1 MDLSFLLDDI
11 IKNRRALHQ
20 IPETALE
27 EFKTKEYLKS
37 YLISIGLDPQEIVET
52 GLFVYIEG
60 KDKENCIAFR
70 SDIDALNIKEETGA
84 EFESKHVGK
93 MHACG
98 HDGHM
103 TTLLAF
109 AKYLTTIQPL
119 EKSVLLIFQPAE
131 ESPGRAKD
139 IVETGLLK
147 KYNVKAIYGM
157 HLFPELPE
165 GTIASKEGPF
175 FAQAALMTT
184 TITGKSGHGAMP
196 HKTIDPLMAFTK
208 VVDGYQTIVSRNLS
222 PFDPGVVTIGKFCG
236 GSAQNIIADTVNF
249 WGTIRT
255 FKEENTEFIID
266 RIKEIHR
273 GIELSYRVKIDE
285 KIDIVYP
292 PVINDKELYK
302 KFVETM
308 KDMNYVEHEALTI
321 SEDFAYYQKEV
332 PGVFML
338 LGTRSEEKG
347 FIHPLHSCH
356 FNFDEKVLLKGVEA
370 YARILESYNKSHN
383 N

>member
-1 MDLSFLLDDI
+1 MDLNFLLDDI

-27 EFKTKEYLKS
+27 EFKTKEYLKN
-37 YLISIGLDPQEIVET
+37 YLISIGLEPQEIVET

-103 TTLLAF
+103 TTLLGF

-165 GTIASKEGPF
+165 GTVASKEGPF

-208 VVDGYQTIVSRNLS
+208 IVDGYQTIVSRNLS

-255 FKEENTEFIID
+255 FKEENTEFIIE

-302 KFVETM
+302 KFVDTM

-332 PGVFML
+332 PGIFML

-347 FIHPLHSCH
+347 FVHPLHSCH

-370 YARILESYNKSHN
+370 FARILESHNK
-383 N
+383 

>member
-1 MDLSFLLDDI
+1 MDLNFLLDDI

-37 YLISIGLDPQEIVET
+37 YLISIGLEPQEVVET

-84 EFESKHVGK
+84 EFESKHIGK

-165 GTIASKEGPF
+165 GTVASKEGPF

-208 VVDGYQTIVSRNLS
+208 IVDGYQTIVSRNLS

-236 GSAQNIIADTVNF
+236 GSAQNIIADTVKF

-292 PVINDKELYK
+292 PVVNDKELYK

-321 SEDFAYYQKEV
+321 SEDFAYYQKEI
-332 PGVFML
+332 PGIFML

-370 YARILESYNKSHN
+370 FARILESHN

>member
-1 MDLSFLLDDI
+1 MDLNFLLDDI

-27 EFKTKEYLKS
+27 EFKTKEYLKN
-37 YLISIGLDPQEIVET
+37 YLISIGLEPQEIVET

-84 EFESKHVGK
+84 EFESKHIGK

-165 GTIASKEGPF
+165 GTVASKEGPF

-208 VVDGYQTIVSRNLS
+208 IVDGYQTIVSRNLS

-236 GSAQNIIADTVNF
+236 GSAQNIIADTVKF

-292 PVINDKELYK
+292 PVVNDKELYK

-332 PGVFML
+332 PGIFML

-370 YARILESYNKSHN
+370 FARILESHN

>member
-1 MDLSFLLDDI
+1 MDLNFLLDDI

-27 EFKTKEYLKS
+27 EFKTKEYLKN
-37 YLISIGLDPQEIVET
+37 YLISIGLEPQEIVET

-84 EFESKHVGK
+84 EFESKHIGK

-165 GTIASKEGPF
+165 GTVASKEGPF

-255 FKEENTEFIID
+255 FKEENTEFIIE

-273 GIELSYRVKIDE
+273 GVELSYRVKIDE

-332 PGVFML
+332 PGIFML

-370 YARILESYNKSHN
+370 FARILESYNN
-383 N
+383 

>member
-1 MDLSFLLDDI
+1 MDLNFLLDDI

-27 EFKTKEYLKS
+27 EFKTKEYLKN
-37 YLISIGLDPQEIVET
+37 YLISIGLEPQEIVET

-84 EFESKHVGK
+84 EFESKHIGK

-165 GTIASKEGPF
+165 GTVASKEGPF

-255 FKEENTEFIID
+255 FKEENTEFIIE

-292 PVINDKELYK
+292 PVVNNKELYK
-302 KFVETM
+302 KFVEIM

-332 PGVFML
+332 PGIFML

-347 FIHPLHSCH
+347 FVHPLHSCH

-370 YARILESYNKSHN
+370 FARILESHNK
-383 N
+383 

>member
-1 MDLSFLLDDI
+1 MDLNFLLDDI

-27 EFKTKEYLKS
+27 EFKTKEYLKN
-37 YLISIGLDPQEIVET
+37 YLISIGLEPQEVVET

-84 EFESKHVGK
+84 EFESKHIGK

-165 GTIASKEGPF
+165 GTVASKEGPF

-208 VVDGYQTIVSRNLS
+208 IVDGYQTIVSRNLS

-292 PVINDKELYK
+292 PVVNDKELYK

-308 KDMNYVEHEALTI
+308 KNMDYVEHEALTI
-321 SEDFAYYQKEV
+321 SEDFAYYQKEI
-332 PGVFML
+332 PGIFML

-370 YARILESYNKSHN
+370 FARILESHNK
-383 N
+383 

>member
-1 MDLSFLLDDI
+1 MDLNFLLDDI

-27 EFKTKEYLKS
+27 EFKTKEYLKN
-37 YLISIGLDPQEIVET
+37 YLISIGLEPQEIVET

-165 GTIASKEGPF
+165 GTVASKEGPF

-208 VVDGYQTIVSRNLS
+208 IVDGYQTIVSRNLS

-273 GIELSYRVKIDE
+273 GVELSYRVKIDE

-292 PVINDKELYK
+292 PVVNDKELYK

-332 PGVFML
+332 PGIFML

-370 YARILESYNKSHN
+370 FARILESHN

>member
-1 MDLSFLLDDI
+1 MDLNFLLDDI

-27 EFKTKEYLKS
+27 EFKTKEYLKN
-37 YLISIGLDPQEIVET
+37 YLISIGLEPQEIVET

-103 TTLLAF
+103 TTLLGF
-109 AKYLTTIQPL
+109 AQYLTTIKKKK
-119 EKSVLLIFQPAE
+119 KSVLLIFQPAE

-165 GTIASKEGPF
+165 GTVASKEGPF

-208 VVDGYQTIVSRNLS
+208 IVDGYQTIVSRNLS

-347 FIHPLHSCH
+347 FVHPLHSCH

-370 YARILESYNKSHN
+370 FARILESYNN
-383 N
+383 

>member
-1 MDLSFLLDDI
+1 MDLNFLLDDI

-27 EFKTKEYLKS
+27 EFKTKEYLKN
-37 YLISIGLDPQEIVET
+37 YLISIGLEPQEIVET

-84 EFESKHVGK
+84 EFESKHIGK

-165 GTIASKEGPF
+165 GTVASKEGPF

-273 GIELSYRVKIDE
+273 GVELSYRVKIDE

-332 PGVFML
+332 PGIFML

-370 YARILESYNKSHN
+370 FARILESHN

>member
-1 MDLSFLLDDI
+1 MDLNFLLDDI

-27 EFKTKEYLKS
+27 EFKTKEYLKN
-37 YLISIGLDPQEIVET
+37 YLISIGLEPQEIVET

-165 GTIASKEGPF
+165 GTVASKEGPF

-208 VVDGYQTIVSRNLS
+208 IVDGYQTIVSRNLS

-332 PGVFML
+332 PGIFML

-347 FIHPLHSCH
+347 FVHPLHSCH

-370 YARILESYNKSHN
+370 FARILESHN

>member
-11 IKNRRALHQ
+11 VKNRRALHQ

-27 EFKTKEYLKS
+27 EFKTKEYLKN
-37 YLISIGLDPQEIVET
+37 YLISIGLEPQEIVET

-165 GTIASKEGPF
+165 GTVASKEGPF

-208 VVDGYQTIVSRNLS
+208 IVDGYQTIVSRNIS

-255 FKEENTEFIID
+255 FKEENTEFIIE

-302 KFVETM
+302 KFVDTM

-370 YARILESYNKSHN
+370 FARILESYNN
-383 N
+383 

>member
-1 MDLSFLLDDI
+1 MDLNFLLDDI

-27 EFKTKEYLKS
+27 EFKTKEYLKN
-37 YLISIGLDPQEIVET
+37 YLISIGLEPQEVVET

-165 GTIASKEGPF
+165 GTVASKEGSF

-208 VVDGYQTIVSRNLS
+208 IVDGYQTIVSRNLS

-292 PVINDKELYK
+292 PVVNDKELYK

-332 PGVFML
+332 PGIFML

-347 FIHPLHSCH
+347 FVHPLHSCH

-370 YARILESYNKSHN
+370 FARILESHN

>member
-11 IKNRRALHQ
+11 VKNRRALHQ

-27 EFKTKEYLKS
+27 EFKTKEYLKN
-37 YLISIGLDPQEIVET
+37 YLISIGLEPQEIVET

-84 EFESKHVGK
+84 EFESKHIGK

-119 EKSVLLIFQPAE
+119 DKSVLLIFQPAE

-165 GTIASKEGPF
+165 GTVASKEGPF

-208 VVDGYQTIVSRNLS
+208 IVDGYQTIVSRNLS

-255 FKEENTEFIID
+255 FKEENTEFIIE

-273 GIELSYRVKIDE
+273 GVELSYRVKIDE

-302 KFVETM
+302 KFVDTM

-370 YARILESYNKSHN
+370 FARILESYNN
-383 N
+383 

>member
-1 MDLSFLLDDI
+1 MDLNFLLDDI

-27 EFKTKEYLKS
+27 EFKTKEYLKN
-37 YLISIGLDPQEIVET
+37 YLISIGLEPQEIVET

-84 EFESKHVGK
+84 EFESKHIGK

-165 GTIASKEGPF
+165 GTVASKEGPF

-208 VVDGYQTIVSRNLS
+208 VIDGYQTIVSRNLS

-255 FKEENTEFIID
+255 FKEENTEFIIE

-273 GIELSYRVKIDE
+273 GVELSYRVKIDE

-332 PGVFML
+332 PGIFML

-370 YARILESYNKSHN
+370 FARILESYNN
-383 N
+383 

>member
-1 MDLSFLLDDI
+1 MDLNFLLDDI

-27 EFKTKEYLKS
+27 EFKTKEYLKN
-37 YLISIGLDPQEIVET
+37 YLISIGLEPQEVVET

-70 SDIDALNIKEETGA
+70 SDIDALNIKEETGT

-165 GTIASKEGPF
+165 GTVASKEGPF

-208 VVDGYQTIVSRNLS
+208 IVDGYQTIVSRNLS

-292 PVINDKELYK
+292 PVVNDKELYK

-308 KDMNYVEHEALTI
+308 KNMDYVEHEALTI

-332 PGVFML
+332 PGIFML

-370 YARILESYNKSHN
+370 FARILESHN

>member
-1 MDLSFLLDDI
+1 MDLNFLLDDI

-27 EFKTKEYLKS
+27 EFKTKEYLKN
-37 YLISIGLDPQEIVET
+37 YLISIGLEPQEIVET

-84 EFESKHVGK
+84 EFESKHIGK

-165 GTIASKEGPF
+165 GTVASKEGPF

-255 FKEENTEFIID
+255 FKEENTEFIIE

-273 GIELSYRVKIDE
+273 GVELSYRVKIDE

-292 PVINDKELYK
+292 PVVNDKELYK

-332 PGVFML
+332 PGIFML

-347 FIHPLHSCH
+347 FVHPLHSCH

-370 YARILESYNKSHN
+370 FARILESHN

>member
-1 MDLSFLLDDI
+1 MDLNFLLDDT

-27 EFKTKEYLKS
+27 EFKTKEYLKN
-37 YLISIGLDPQEIVET
+37 YLISIGLEPQEIVET

-70 SDIDALNIKEETGA
+70 SDIDALNIKEETGT
-84 EFESKHVGK
+84 EFESKHIGK

-165 GTIASKEGPF
+165 GTVASKEGPF

-208 VVDGYQTIVSRNLS
+208 IVDGYQTIVSRNLS

-255 FKEENTEFIID
+255 FKEENTEFIIE

-292 PVINDKELYK
+292 PVINDKKLYK
-302 KFVETM
+302 KFVDTM

-332 PGVFML
+332 PGIFML

-347 FIHPLHSCH
+347 FVHPLHSCH

-370 YARILESYNKSHN
+370 FARILESHNK
-383 N
+383 

>member
-1 MDLSFLLDDI
+1 MDLNFLLDDT

-27 EFKTKEYLKS
+27 EFKTKEYLKN
-37 YLISIGLDPQEIVET
+37 YLISIGLEPQEIVET

-70 SDIDALNIKEETGA
+70 SDIDALNIKEETGT
-84 EFESKHVGK
+84 EFESKHIGK

-165 GTIASKEGPF
+165 GTVASKEGPF

-208 VVDGYQTIVSRNLS
+208 IVDGYQTIVSRNLS

-255 FKEENTEFIID
+255 FKEENTEFIIE

-302 KFVETM
+302 KFVDTM

-332 PGVFML
+332 PGIFML
-338 LGTRSEEKG
+338 LGTRSVEKG
-347 FIHPLHSCH
+347 FVHPLHSCH
-356 FNFDEKVLLKGVEA
+356 FNFDEKVLLKGIEA
-370 YARILESYNKSHN
+370 FARILESHNK
-383 N
+383 

>member
-11 IKNRRALHQ
+11 VKNRRALHQ

-27 EFKTKEYLKS
+27 EFKTKEYLKN
-37 YLISIGLDPQEIVET
+37 YLISIGLEPQEIVET

-119 EKSVLLIFQPAE
+119 DKSVLLIFQPAE

-165 GTIASKEGPF
+165 GTVASKEGPF

-208 VVDGYQTIVSRNLS
+208 IVDGYQTIVSRNLS

-255 FKEENTEFIID
+255 FKEENTEFIIE

-273 GIELSYRVKIDE
+273 GVELSYRVKIDE

-302 KFVETM
+302 KFVDTM

-332 PGVFML
+332 PGIFML

-370 YARILESYNKSHN
+370 FARILESHN

>member
-1 MDLSFLLDDI
+1 MDLNFLLDDI

-27 EFKTKEYLKS
+27 EFKTKEYLKN
-37 YLISIGLDPQEIVET
+37 YLISIGLEPQEVVET

-165 GTIASKEGPF
+165 GTVASKEGPF

-208 VVDGYQTIVSRNLS
+208 IVDGYQTIVSRNLS

-255 FKEENTEFIID
+255 FKEENTEFVID

-308 KDMNYVEHEALTI
+308 KNMDYVEHEALTI

-332 PGVFML
+332 PGIFML

-370 YARILESYNKSHN
+370 FARILESHN

>member
-1 MDLSFLLDDI
+1 MDLNFLLDDI

-27 EFKTKEYLKS
+27 EVKTKEYLKN
-37 YLISIGLDPQEIVET
+37 YLISIGLEPQEIVET

-84 EFESKHVGK
+84 EFESKHIGK

-147 KYNVKAIYGM
+147 KYNVKDIYGM

-165 GTIASKEGPF
+165 GTVASKEGPF

-208 VVDGYQTIVSRNLS
+208 IVDGYQTIVSRNLS

-292 PVINDKELYK
+292 PVVNDKELYK

-308 KDMNYVEHEALTI
+308 KNMDYVEHEALTI

-332 PGVFML
+332 PGIFML

-347 FIHPLHSCH
+347 FVYPLHSCH

-370 YARILESYNKSHN
+370 FARILESHN

>member
-1 MDLSFLLDDI
+1 MDLNFLLDDI

-27 EFKTKEYLKS
+27 EVKTKEYLKN
-37 YLISIGLDPQEIVET
+37 YLISIGLEPQEIVET

-84 EFESKHVGK
+84 EFESKHIGK

-165 GTIASKEGPF
+165 GTVASKEGPF

-208 VVDGYQTIVSRNLS
+208 IVDGYQTIVSRNLS

-236 GSAQNIIADTVNF
+236 GSAQNIIADTVKF

-273 GIELSYRVKIDE
+273 GVELSYRVKIDE

-292 PVINDKELYK
+292 PVVNDKELYK

-332 PGVFML
+332 PGIFML

-347 FIHPLHSCH
+347 FVHPLHSCH

-370 YARILESYNKSHN
+370 FARILESHN

>member
-1 MDLSFLLDDI
+1 MDLNFLLDDI

-27 EFKTKEYLKS
+27 EFKTKEYLKN
-37 YLISIGLDPQEIVET
+37 YLISIGLEPQEIVET

-84 EFESKHVGK
+84 EFESKHIGK

-165 GTIASKEGPF
+165 GTVASKEGPF

-208 VVDGYQTIVSRNLS
+208 IVDGYQTIVSRNLS

-255 FKEENTEFIID
+255 FKEENTEFIIE

-302 KFVETM
+302 KFVDTT

-332 PGVFML
+332 PGIFML

-347 FIHPLHSCH
+347 FVHPLHSCH

-370 YARILESYNKSHN
+370 FARILESHNK
-383 N
+383 

>member
-1 MDLSFLLDDI
+1 MDLNFLLDDI
-11 IKNRRALHQ
+11 VKNRRALHQ

-27 EFKTKEYLKS
+27 EFKTKEYLKN
-37 YLISIGLDPQEIVET
+37 YLISIGLEPQEIVET

-119 EKSVLLIFQPAE
+119 DKSVLLIFQPAE

-165 GTIASKEGPF
+165 GTVASKEGPF

-208 VVDGYQTIVSRNLS
+208 IVDGYQTIVSRNLS

-255 FKEENTEFIID
+255 FKEENTEFIIE

-292 PVINDKELYK
+292 PVVNDKELYK

-308 KDMNYVEHEALTI
+308 KNMNYVEHEALTI

-332 PGVFML
+332 PGIFML

-370 YARILESYNKSHN
+370 FARILESHN

>member
-1 MDLSFLLDDI
+1 MDLNFLLDDI

-27 EFKTKEYLKS
+27 EFKTKEYLKN
-37 YLISIGLDPQEIVET
+37 YLISIGLEPQEIVET

-84 EFESKHVGK
+84 EFESKHIGK

-165 GTIASKEGPF
+165 GTVASKEGPF

-208 VVDGYQTIVSRNLS
+208 IVDGYQTIVSRNLS

-255 FKEENTEFIID
+255 FKEENTEFIIE

-302 KFVETM
+302 KFVDTM

-332 PGVFML
+332 PGIFML

-347 FIHPLHSCH
+347 FVHPLHSCH

-370 YARILESYNKSHN
+370 FARILESHNK
-383 N
+383 

>member
-1 MDLSFLLDDI
+1 MDLNFLLDDI

-27 EFKTKEYLKS
+27 EFKTKEYLKN
-37 YLISIGLDPQEIVET
+37 YLISIGLEPQEVVET

-165 GTIASKEGPF
+165 GTVASKEGPF

-208 VVDGYQTIVSRNLS
+208 IVDGYQTIVSRNLS

-292 PVINDKELYK
+292 PVVNDKELYK

-308 KDMNYVEHEALTI
+308 KNMDYVEHEALTI

-332 PGVFML
+332 PGIFML

-370 YARILESYNKSHN
+370 FARILESHN

>member
-1 MDLSFLLDDI
+1 MDLNFLLDDI

-27 EFKTKEYLKS
+27 EFKTKEYLKN
-37 YLISIGLDPQEIVET
+37 YLISIGLEPQEVVET

-84 EFESKHVGK
+84 EFESKHIGK

-165 GTIASKEGPF
+165 GTVASKEGPF

-208 VVDGYQTIVSRNLS
+208 IVDGYQTIVSRNLS

-266 RIKEIHR
+266 RIKEIHK

-292 PVINDKELYK
+292 PVVNDKELYK

-332 PGVFML
+332 PGIFML

-370 YARILESYNKSHN
+370 FARILESHN

>member
-1 MDLSFLLDDI
+1 MDLNFLLDDI

-27 EFKTKEYLKS
+27 EFKTKEYLKN
-37 YLISIGLDPQEIVET
+37 YLISIGLEPQEVVET

-84 EFESKHVGK
+84 EFESKHIGK

-165 GTIASKEGPF
+165 GTVASKEGPF

-208 VVDGYQTIVSRNLS
+208 IVDGYQTIVSRNLS

-236 GSAQNIIADTVNF
+236 GSAQNIIADTVKF

-292 PVINDKELYK
+292 PVVNDKELYK

-321 SEDFAYYQKEV
+321 SEDFAYYQKEI
-332 PGVFML
+332 PGIFML

-370 YARILESYNKSHN
+370 FARILESHN

>member
-11 IKNRRALHQ
+11 VKNRRALHQ

-27 EFKTKEYLKS
+27 EFKTKEYLKN
-37 YLISIGLDPQEIVET
+37 YLISIGLEPQEIVET

-119 EKSVLLIFQPAE
+119 DKSVLLIFQPAE

-165 GTIASKEGPF
+165 GTVASKEGPF

-208 VVDGYQTIVSRNLS
+208 IVDGYQTIVSRNLS

-302 KFVETM
+302 KFVDTM

-370 YARILESYNKSHN
+370 FARILESYNN
-383 N
+383 

>member
-1 MDLSFLLDDI
+1 MDLNFLLDDI

-27 EFKTKEYLKS
+27 EFKTKEYLKN
-37 YLISIGLDPQEIVET
+37 YLISIGLEPQEIVET

-84 EFESKHVGK
+84 EFESKHIGK

-165 GTIASKEGPF
+165 GTVASKEGPF

-208 VVDGYQTIVSRNLS
+208 IVDGYQTIVSRNLS

-292 PVINDKELYK
+292 PVVNDKELYK

-332 PGVFML
+332 PGIFML

-370 YARILESYNKSHN
+370 FARILESHN

>member
-1 MDLSFLLDDI
+1 MDLNFLLDDI

-27 EFKTKEYLKS
+27 EFKTKEYLKN
-37 YLISIGLDPQEIVET
+37 YLISIGLEPQEVVET
-52 GLFVYIEG
+52 GLFVYIKG

-84 EFESKHVGK
+84 EFESKHIGK

-165 GTIASKEGPF
+165 GTVASKEGPF

-208 VVDGYQTIVSRNLS
+208 IVDGYQTIVSRNLS

-292 PVINDKELYK
+292 PVVNDKELYK

-308 KDMNYVEHEALTI
+308 KNMDYVEHEALTI

-332 PGVFML
+332 PGIFML

-370 YARILESYNKSHN
+370 FARILESHN

>member
-1 MDLSFLLDDI
+1 MDLNFLLDDI

-27 EFKTKEYLKS
+27 EFKTKEYLKN
-37 YLISIGLDPQEIVET
+37 YLISIGLEPQEIVET

-84 EFESKHVGK
+84 EFESKHIGK

-165 GTIASKEGPF
+165 GTVASKEGPF

-208 VVDGYQTIVSRNLS
+208 IVDGYQTIVSRNLS

-255 FKEENTEFIID
+255 FKEENTEFIIN

-332 PGVFML
+332 PGIFML

-347 FIHPLHSCH
+347 FVHPLHSCH

-370 YARILESYNKSHN
+370 FARILESHNK
-383 N
+383 

>member
-1 MDLSFLLDDI
+1 MDLNFLLDDI
-11 IKNRRALHQ
+11 VKNRRALHQ

-27 EFKTKEYLKS
+27 EFKTKEYLKN
-37 YLISIGLDPQEIVET
+37 YLISIGLEPQEIVET

-165 GTIASKEGPF
+165 GTVASKEGPF

-208 VVDGYQTIVSRNLS
+208 IVDGYQTIVSRNLS

-236 GSAQNIIADTVNF
+236 GSAQNIIADTIEF

-255 FKEENTEFIID
+255 FKEENTEFIIE

-302 KFVETM
+302 KFVEIM

-332 PGVFML
+332 PGIFML

-370 YARILESYNKSHN
+370 FARILESHNK
-383 N
+383 

>member
-1 MDLSFLLDDI
+1 MDLNFLLDDI

-27 EFKTKEYLKS
+27 EFKTKEYLKN
-37 YLISIGLDPQEIVET
+37 YLISIGLEPQEVVET

-84 EFESKHVGK
+84 EFESKHIGK

-165 GTIASKEGPF
+165 GTVASKEGPF

-208 VVDGYQTIVSRNLS
+208 IVDGYQTIVSRNLS

-292 PVINDKELYK
+292 PVVNDKELYK

-332 PGVFML
+332 PGIFML

-370 YARILESYNKSHN
+370 FVRILESHNK
-383 N
+383 

>member
-1 MDLSFLLDDI
+1 MDLNFLLDDI

-27 EFKTKEYLKS
+27 EFKTKEYLKN
-37 YLISIGLDPQEIVET
+37 YLISIGLEPQEIVET

-103 TTLLAF
+103 TTLLGF

-165 GTIASKEGPF
+165 GTVASKEGPF

-208 VVDGYQTIVSRNLS
+208 IVDGYQTIVSRNLS

-302 KFVETM
+302 KFVDTM

-321 SEDFAYYQKEV
+321 SEDFAYYQKEI

-347 FIHPLHSCH
+347 FVHPLHSCH

-370 YARILESYNKSHN
+370 FARILESHNK
-383 N
+383 

>member
-1 MDLSFLLDDI
+1 MDLNFLLDDI

-27 EFKTKEYLKS
+27 EFKTKEYLKN
-37 YLISIGLDPQEIVET
+37 YLISIGLEPQEVVET

-84 EFESKHVGK
+84 EFESKHIGK

-165 GTIASKEGPF
+165 GTVASKEGPF

-208 VVDGYQTIVSRNLS
+208 IVDGYQTIVSKNLS

-292 PVINDKELYK
+292 PVVNDKELYK

-308 KDMNYVEHEALTI
+308 KNMDYVEHEALTI
-321 SEDFAYYQKEV
+321 SEDFAYYQKEI
-332 PGVFML
+332 PGIFML

-370 YARILESYNKSHN
+370 FARILESHNK
-383 N
+383 

>member
-1 MDLSFLLDDI
+1 MDLNFLLDDI

-27 EFKTKEYLKS
+27 EFKTKEYLKN
-37 YLISIGLDPQEIVET
+37 YLISIGLEPQEVVET

-165 GTIASKEGPF
+165 GTVASKEGPF

-208 VVDGYQTIVSRNLS
+208 IVDGYQTIVSRNLS

-302 KFVETM
+302 KFVDTM

-370 YARILESYNKSHN
+370 FARILESHN

>member
-1 MDLSFLLDDI
+1 MDLNFLLDDI
-11 IKNRRALHQ
+11 VKNRRALHQ

-27 EFKTKEYLKS
+27 EFKTKEYLKN
-37 YLISIGLDPQEIVET
+37 YLISIGLEPQEIVET

-103 TTLLAF
+103 TTLLGF

-119 EKSVLLIFQPAE
+119 DKSVLLIFQPAE

-165 GTIASKEGPF
+165 GTVASKEGPF

-208 VVDGYQTIVSRNLS
+208 IVDGYQTIVSRNLS

-370 YARILESYNKSHN
+370 FARILESYNN
-383 N
+383 